1 MRAFWSRIGVV
12 PRSFVATSLLVVT
25 CLIGM
30 LGFSAV
36 ASAAPV
42 NASAPTISYVM
53 SNENP
58 NDTGLQTLIP
68 AVDAYGNAITGP
80 QVGFVLLANDGTWTG
95 DNPGDSITYTYQW
108 WTSTTANAS
117 AAGTSISRDAKASD
131 FAPTTAQV
139 GDYIGVTVT
148 ATDTTTGTSSSAIA
162 ETATPTVGLNPAQ
175 TSKYTTTMNQPESD
189 GGLPAYDTFAYLTA
203 YGYPDNTPP
212 SAAIAYPATTTTTFP
227 NNSTGTGIHTSASGT
242 GTYSDPVTTADYT
255 GMLPAGSEIYV
266 PSDQKYYIVE
276 DSCTECRSDITG
288 SGTNSDGTLGVGQD
302 GGPGL
307 VHFDRWVGG
316 DGEDFADVVACED
329 QMTGQNQY
337 GGPLMTPVVLNPPSD
352 EPVDTNP
359 IYDAANNTCDGKPL
373 QGGTVGEFTNATAPG
388 SAAAT
393 GTWTASSTV
402 PATSPLP
409 DGTGDC
415 MTDPGNSA
423 DAGTV
428 ILLRPC
434 HAGAANQN
442 FSFWG
447 SYIMINNM
455 CVDMGNGTAVNSP
468 TGNTPLV
475 TTLQKCNDDATQQWS
490 ENPDGTINDIQS
502 SNWGLGELVNPV
514 TGRDQLYALNVS
526 STYYVDNYWN
536 YPGLVGANGTADPD
550 STAPVNVR
558 SLRHGSRVSSLRLSR
573 DGAPR
578 RVFVRV
584 SGLTTPTFQFEL
596 APDPDPAPGTDDIAL
611 HATANRC
618 ARGGRFPDTAAV
630 NSAGTP
636 YPPVADEQRE
646 CSNGSWSG
654 IVTIPDDGSV
664 TPGTYQVIVNSQV
677 DYLPLQSNGT
687 TTAVVAG
694 GTISG
699 TMLSEFSAS
708 NLTTPI
714 TGASG
719 PITVTV
725 SRGRPVAKA
734 GRGSGS
740 VAGESGGSATNATHT
755 DDR

>member
-1 MRAFWSRIGVV
+1 MLNSHIHGKGGRARG
-12 PRSFVATSLLVVT
+12 FVATSLLLAT

-30 LGFSAV
+30 LALSAV

-42 NASAPTISYVM
+42 NSGAPTISYMM

-58 NDTGLQTLIP
+58 NATGLQTLIP
-68 AVDAYGNAITGP
+68 AVDADGNAITGP
-80 QVGFVLLANDGTWTG
+80 QVGFVLLANHGNWTG
-95 DNPGDSITYTYQW
+95 DNPGDSITYSYQW

-117 AAGTSISRDAKASD
+117 VAGTSISRSGKAMD
-131 FAPTTAQV
+131 FAPTTAQI
-139 GDYIGVTVT
+139 GAYIGVTVT
-148 ATDTTTGTSSSAIA
+148 ATDTTTGTSSTAIA
-162 ETATPTVGLNPAQ
+162 ETATPGVGLNPAQ
-175 TSKYTTTMNQPESD
+175 TSTYITAMNQPESD
-189 GGLPAYDTFAYLTA
+189 GGLPPYDTYAYLTA

-212 SAAIAYPATTTTTFP
+212 SAAIAYPATSTTTFP
-227 NNSTGTGIHTSASGT
+227 NNSTGTGIHTFASGT
-242 GTYSDPVTTADYT
+242 GTYSDPVTAADYT

-266 PSDQKYYIVE
+266 ASDQKYYIVE

-329 QMTGQNQY
+329 QMTGENQY
-337 GGPLMTPVVLNPPSD
+337 GGPLMTPIILNPPSD
-352 EPVDTNP
+352 EPVNVNP
-359 IYDAANNTCDGKPL
+359 VYDAANNTCDGKPL

-423 DAGTV
+423 DAGTE
-428 ILLRPC
+428 ILMKPC
-434 HAGAANQN
+434 HPGAANQN

-455 CVDMGNGTAVNSP
+455 CVDMGNGTAASSP
-468 TGNTPLV
+468 SGNTPLV
-475 TTLQKCNDDATQQWS
+475 TTLRKCNDDATQQWS

-514 TGRDQLYALNVS
+514 TGQKQLYALNVS
-526 STYYVDNYWN
+526 STFYVDNYWN
-536 YPGLVGANGTADPD
+536 YPGLVAADGTTDPG
-550 STAPVNVR
+550 STAPVSVR
-558 SLRHGSRVSSLRLSR
+558 SVRRGSPVSSLTLRR
-573 DGAPR
+573 GGAPR
-578 RVFVRV
+578 HVSVRV
-584 SGLTTPTFQFEL
+584 SGLTTPTFQLEL
-596 APDPDPAPGTDDIAL
+596 APDPDPAPGADDIAL
-611 HATANRC
+611 HARANRC
-618 ARGGRFPDTAAV
+618 ARGTTFPSTAAV
-630 NSAGTP
+630 DSAGNP
-636 YPPVADEQRE
+636 YPPVADEQKE
-646 CSNGSWSG
+646 CSNGTWSG
-654 IVTIPDDGSV
+654 TVTIPNDGSV
-664 TPGTYQVIVNSQV
+664 IAGTYQVIVNSQV
-677 DYLPLQSNGT
+677 DYLPLQRNGA
-687 TTAVVAG
+687 TTAVVSG

-699 TMLSEFSAS
+699 TTLSEFPAS

-714 TGASG
+714 TGASD

-725 SRGRPVAKA
+725 SAAPPSCNGGRWV
-734 GRGSGS
+734 R
-740 VAGESGGSATNATHT
+740 
-755 DDR
+755 RWCR

>member
-1 MRAFWSRIGVV
+1 MLSSHIRGQGGRA
-12 PRSFVATSLLVVT
+12 RSFVATSLLSAT
-25 CLIGM
+25 CLAGT
-30 LGFSAV
+30 LAFSAV

-42 NASAPTISYVM
+42 NGGAPTISYMM

-58 NDTGLQTLIP
+58 NATGLQTLIP
-68 AVDAYGNAITGP
+68 AVDADGNAITGP
-80 QVGFVLLANDGTWTG
+80 QVGFVLLANDGNWTG
-95 DNPGDSITYTYQW
+95 DNPGDPITYAYQW
-108 WTSTTANAS
+108 WTSKTANAS
-117 AAGTSISRDAKASD
+117 AAGTSISKSGKAMD
-131 FAPTTAQV
+131 FAPTTAQI
-139 GDYIGVTVT
+139 GAYIGVTVT
-148 ATDTTTGTSSSAIA
+148 ATDTTTGTSSTAMA
-162 ETATPTVGLNPAQ
+162 ETATPAVGLNPAQ
-175 TSKYTTTMNQPESD
+175 TSTYTTAMNQPESD
-189 GGLPAYDTFAYLTA
+189 GGLSSYDTFAYLTA

-212 SAAIAYPATTTTTFP
+212 SAGIAYPATSTTTFP

-255 GMLPAGSEIYV
+255 GMLPAGAEIYV

-329 QMTGQNQY
+329 QMTGENQY
-337 GGPLMTPVVLNPPSD
+337 GGPLMTPIVVNPASD
-352 EPVDTNP
+352 EPVNTNP

-393 GTWTASSTV
+393 GTWTASSTG

-415 MTDPGNSA
+415 TTDPGNSA
-423 DAGTV
+423 DAGTA
-428 ILLRPC
+428 ILMEPC
-434 HAGAANQN
+434 HPGAANQN

-455 CVDMGNGTAVNSP
+455 CVDMGNGTAASSP
-468 TGNTPLV
+468 SGSAPLA
-475 TTLQKCNDDATQQWS
+475 TTLRKCNDDATQQWS
-490 ENPDGTINDIQS
+490 ENPDGTIDDIQS

-526 STYYVDNYWN
+526 GTFYVDNYWN
-536 YPGLVGANGTADPD
+536 FPGLVAADGTADPG
-550 STAPVNVR
+550 STAPVSVTSVR
-558 SLRHGSRVSSLRLSR
+558 RGSPVSSLKLSR
-573 DGAPR
+573 GGAALH
-578 RVFVRV
+578 VSVRV
-584 SGLTTPTFQFEL
+584 SGLTTPRFQLEL
-596 APDPDPAPGTDDIAL
+596 APDPDPAPGADDIAL
-611 HATANRC
+611 RATANGC
-618 ARGGRFPDTAAV
+618 GRGGTFPSTAAV
-630 NSAGTP
+630 DSAGNP
-636 YPPVADEQRE
+636 YPRVADEQRE
-646 CSNGSWSG
+646 CSDGTWSG
-654 IVTIPDDGSV
+654 TVTIPNDGSV
-664 TPGTYQVIVNSQV
+664 AGGTYQVIVSSQV
-677 DYLPLQSNGT
+677 DYLPLQTNGS
-687 TTAVVAG
+687 TTAVVSG

-699 TMLSEFSAS
+699 TTLSEFSAS

-725 SRGRPVAKA
+725 SAAPPGCN
-734 GRGSGS
+734 
-740 VAGESGGSATNATHT
+740 GGWWARHC
-755 DDR
+755 RR

>member
-1 MRAFWSRIGVV
+1 MLLSHTHGKGRRAR
-12 PRSFVATSLLVVT
+12 RYVAASLMSAT
-25 CLIGM
+25 CLIGV
-30 LGFSAV
+30 LASTAV

-42 NASAPTISYVM
+42 NSGAPTISYMM

-58 NDTGLQTLIP
+58 NATGLQTLIP
-68 AVDAYGNAITGP
+68 AVDADGNAITGP
-80 QVGFVLLANDGTWTG
+80 QVGFVLLANQGNWTG

-108 WTSTTANAS
+108 WTSATANAS
-117 AAGTSISRDAKASD
+117 AAGTSISRDGKAMD
-131 FAPTTAQV
+131 FAPTTAQI
-139 GDYIGVTVT
+139 GAYIGVTVT
-148 ATDTTTGTSSSAIA
+148 ATDATTGTSSTAIA
-162 ETATPTVGLNPAQ
+162 ETATPAVGLNPAQ
-175 TSKYTTTMNQPESD
+175 TSTYTTAMNQPESD
-189 GGLPAYDTFAYLTA
+189 GGLPPYDTSAYLTA

-212 SAAIAYPATTTTTFP
+212 SAGIAYPAASTTTFP

-266 PSDQKYYIVE
+266 ASDQKYYIVE

-329 QMTGQNQY
+329 QMTGENQY
-337 GGPLMTPVVLNPPSD
+337 GGPLLTPVILNPPSD
-352 EPVDTNP
+352 EPVNP
-359 IYDAANNTCDGKPL
+359 NPVYDAANNTCDGKPL

-423 DAGTV
+423 DPGTV
-428 ILLRPC
+428 ILMKPC
-434 HAGAANQN
+434 HPGAARQN

-455 CVDMGNGTAVNSP
+455 CVDMGNGTAASSP
-468 TGNTPLV
+468 SGNTPLV

-514 TGRDQLYALNVS
+514 TGQDQLYALNVS
-526 STYYVDNYWN
+526 STFYVDNYWN
-536 YPGLVGANGTADPD
+536 YPGLVAADGTTDPG
-550 STAPVNVR
+550 STAPVSVR
-558 SLRHGSRVSSLRLSR
+558 SVWRGSPVSSLALSGH
-573 DGAPR
+573 GAPR
-578 RVFVRV
+578 HVSVRV
-584 SGLTTPTFQFEL
+584 SGLTTPSFQLEL
-596 APDPDPAPGTDDIAL
+596 APDPDPAPGVDDIAL

-618 ARGGRFPDTAAV
+618 ARGATFPSTAAV
-630 NSAGTP
+630 DSAGNP
-636 YPPVADEQRE
+636 YPPVADEQKE
-646 CSNGSWSG
+646 CWDGTWSG
-654 IVTIPDDGSV
+654 TVTIPNDGSV
-664 TPGTYQVIVNSQV
+664 VPGTYQVIVSSQV
-677 DYLPLQSNGT
+677 DYLPLQSNGA
-687 TTAVVAG
+687 TTAVLAG

-699 TMLSEFSAS
+699 TTLSEFSAS

-714 TGASG
+714 TGQSG

-725 SRGRPVAKA
+725 SAAPPGCN
-734 GRGSGS
+734 
-740 VAGESGGSATNATHT
+740 GGWQVRHC
-755 DDR
+755 RR

>member
-1 MRAFWSRIGVV
+1 VRASHRHGKGG
-12 PRSFVATSLLVVT
+12 RARTLVAASLLLGT
-25 CLIGM
+25 SSIG
-30 LGFSAV
+30 LLAAGGV

-42 NASAPTISYVM
+42 NSGAPTISSVM
-53 SNENP
+53 STENP
-58 NDTGLQTLIP
+58 NATGLQTLIP
-68 AVDAYGNAITGP
+68 AVDADGNAITGP
-80 QVGFVLLANDGTWTG
+80 QVGFVLLANDGSWTG

-117 AAGTSISRDAKASD
+117 AAGTSISKSGKAED
-131 FAPTTAQV
+131 FAPTTAQI
-139 GDYIGVTVT
+139 GSYIGVTVT
-148 ATDTTTGTSSSAIA
+148 ATDTTTGTSSTAMA
-162 ETATPTVGLNPAQ
+162 ETSTPAVGLNPAQ
-175 TSKYTTTMNQPESD
+175 KSAYTTAMNQPESD
-189 GGLPAYDTFAYLTA
+189 GGLAPYDTYAYLTA

-212 SAAIAYPATTTTTFP
+212 SAGIAYPATSTTTFP
-227 NNSTGTGIHTSASGT
+227 NNAVGTGIHTSASGT

-276 DSCTECRSDITG
+276 DSCTECKSDITG
-288 SGTNSDGTLGVGQD
+288 SGTNTDGTLGVGQD

-337 GGPLMTPVVLNPPSD
+337 GGPLMTPIVLNPPTD
-352 EPVDTNP
+352 EPVNTNP
-359 IYDAANNTCDGKPL
+359 IYDAASNTCDGKPL

-388 SAAAT
+388 SAATT

-428 ILLRPC
+428 ILMKSC
-434 HAGAANQN
+434 HPGAANQN

-455 CVDMGNGTAVNSP
+455 CVDMGNGTAASSP
-468 TGNTPLV
+468 SGSTPLV
-475 TTLQKCNDDATQQWS
+475 TTLRKCNDDATQQWS

-502 SNWGLGELVNPV
+502 SNWGLGELVNPA

-526 STYYVDNYWN
+526 STFYVDNYWN
-536 YPGLVGANGTADPD
+536 YPGLVAADGTADPG
-550 STAPVNVR
+550 STARVIVR
-558 SLRHGSRVSSLRLSR
+558 SAGGGSPVSSLTLSR
-573 DGAPR
+573 DGAAR
-578 RVFVRV
+578 HVSVRV
-584 SGLTTPTFQFEL
+584 RGLTTPGFQLEL
-596 APDPDPAPGTDDIAL
+596 APDPDPAPGVDDIAL
-611 HATANRC
+611 HATASPC
-618 ARGGRFPDTAAV
+618 ASGARFPSTAAV
-630 NSAGTP
+630 DSAGNP
-636 YPPVADEQRE
+636 YPKVADEQKE
-646 CSNGSWSG
+646 CSDGTWSG
-654 IVTIPDDGSV
+654 TVTIPNDGSV
-664 TPGTYQVIVNSQV
+664 IAGTYQVIVNSEV
-677 DYLPLQSNGT
+677 NYLPLQTTGA
-687 TTAVVAG
+687 TTAVVSG

-699 TMLSEFSAS
+699 TTLSEFSAS

-714 TGASG
+714 TGASD

-725 SRGRPVAKA
+725 KRVA
-734 GRGSGS
+734 
-740 VAGESGGSATNATHT
+740 
-755 DDR
+755 